1 MAQSHILERIH
12 SVPIFQPSGIPC
24 FLSSVQKLLLIR
36 IWEKLDSETVISS
49 KSRHSVVLLILKMGP
64 KIAF

>member
-1 MAQSHILERIH
+1 MAQSDILERIH
-12 SVPIFQPSGIPC
+12 VVPIFQLSAPPC
-24 FLSSVQKLLLIR
+24 FLSSVQKLLLFH

-49 KSRHSVVLLILKMGP
+49 KSRHSVVLLVLKMGP